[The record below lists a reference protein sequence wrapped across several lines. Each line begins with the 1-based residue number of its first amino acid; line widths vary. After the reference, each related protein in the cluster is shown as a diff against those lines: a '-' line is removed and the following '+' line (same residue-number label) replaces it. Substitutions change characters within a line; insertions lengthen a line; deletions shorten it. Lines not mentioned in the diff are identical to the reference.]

1 MLINNKFVR
10 QHTKSTFQVFFKN
23 WVEINDDSRGTY
35 NTNSQINFKMSMLK
49 PSLCDYSDPYILEKG
64 TVTVTGAETCKR
76 VKEVKKLYLKI
87 VHHSLTE

>member
-1 MLINNKFVR
+1 MLISNKFVR
-10 QHTKSTFQVFFKN
+10 QHSKSTFQDFLKN

-35 NTNSQINFKMSMLK
+35 NTNSQINFKTSMLK
-49 PSLCDYSDPYILEKG
+49 PSLCDYSDPYKPAKG